1 MRSTILGKID
11 ARRDDYE
18 LAKYAGWKAIWYHR
32 QERLEPFASYA
43 ARERPQ
49 ADGERQRPEEML
61 ASLASR
67 AGTGA
72 PISIELVDA
81 PRRSTAP

>member
-18 LAKYAGWKAIWYHR
+18 LAKYVGWKAIWFHR
-32 QERLEPFASYA
+32 QERLETFASYA
-43 ARERPQ
+43 ACERPQ

-61 ASLASR
+61 ASLAGR
-67 AGTGA
+67 AGNGA
-72 PISIELVDA
+72 PINIELVEL
-81 PRRSTAP
+81 PRSRSAS